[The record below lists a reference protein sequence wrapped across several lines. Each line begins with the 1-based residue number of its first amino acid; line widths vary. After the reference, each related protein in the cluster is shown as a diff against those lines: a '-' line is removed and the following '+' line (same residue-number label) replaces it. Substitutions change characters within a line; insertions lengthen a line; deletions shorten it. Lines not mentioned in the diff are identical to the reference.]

1 MVPDTISALDT
12 ISAPGLTAKT
22 SKGDVVKGLWANL
35 CRLLTEGQF
44 KTYSFYK
51 FIRHRMH
58 TKLTLR
64 LDDELIQ
71 KAKAWAKA
79 HRVSLSKA
87 VAEFLARLPRTEGE
101 RTLSPWTRRLA
112 GTVSRKRR
120 ALDDQAIR
128 RGYREFLAK
137 KHR

>member
-1 MVPDTISALDT
+1 
-12 ISAPGLTAKT
+12 
-22 SKGDVVKGLWANL
+22 
-35 CRLLTEGQF
+35 
-44 KTYSFYK
+44 
-51 FIRHRMH
+51 MH

-87 VAEFLARLPRTEGE
+87 VAELLARLPGKEEE

-120 ALDDQAIR
+120 GLDDQAIR
-128 RGYREFLAK
+128 RSYRGFLIK
-137 KHR
+137 KHQ